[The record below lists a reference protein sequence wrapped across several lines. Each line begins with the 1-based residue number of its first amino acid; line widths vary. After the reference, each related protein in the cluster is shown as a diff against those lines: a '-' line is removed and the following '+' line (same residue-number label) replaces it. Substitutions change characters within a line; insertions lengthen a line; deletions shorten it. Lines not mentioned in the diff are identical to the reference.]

1 MCQVQGRKAREMEE
15 MTLTHKQSSTQSH
28 THTYTSNCAHNHT
41 HIQFWPNL
49 KLNNPCM
56 IHIYTYVHTHNIRIH
71 TYIHTYVHT
80 HTYIYTHTC
89 IYTAT
94 LSTVPF
100 PVDAYLRRIDGVA
113 QHVRASLGAKGLL
126 PQERQPAP
134 DPEHVLQV
142 MESKHPDD
150 PLTSDT
156 TFTLF
161 K

>member
-1 MCQVQGRKAREMEE
+1 VCQVQGRKAREMEE

-80 HTYIYTHTC
+80 HTYIYTHICTYAYIH
-89 IYTAT
+89 IYTHMYIHSHPVHCAIPCGRVLAT
-94 LSTVPF
+94 HRWSG
-100 PVDAYLRRIDGVA
+100 AA
-113 QHVRASLGAKGLL
+113 RACQPRG
-126 PQERQPAP
+126 ERTSAARAPACTRP
-134 DPEHVLQV
+134 
-142 MESKHPDD
+142 
-150 PLTSDT
+150 
-156 TFTLF
+156 
-161 K
+161 